1 MEGIQVSV
9 EKTGPQ
15 SDISIIR
22 VGGYIDTTTSSE
34 LERALD
40 SLIKA
45 GVFRVIIDLGNVDYI
60 SSAGWGIFISE
71 IKGIR
76 ERGGDLKLAKMI
88 PDVYEVFE
96 LLEFH
101 YILKAFDSIDEAV
114 QDFDGGPSMH
124 VSLEEKPKKTKKKVE
139 NKKAIK
145 ESIEN
150 TPLAT
155 EQEPKGLLD
164 VHEEDEK
171 QDSGVENKIKEIVLE
186 NPSWGPAKIS
196 KALNSERFGYIKMG
210 TIAVWKTMKKID
222 FGSQKEEDIS
232 NQMGDWE

>member
-101 YILKAFDSIDEAV
+101 YILKAFDTIDAAI
-114 QDFDGGPSMH
+114 QDFDGSYEKTSVDKKPRASRKAKNSPL
-124 VSLEEKPKKTKKKVE
+124 VLEEIPPAPDETQ
-139 NKKAIK
+139 
-145 ESIEN
+145 SDF
-150 TPLAT
+150 
-155 EQEPKGLLD
+155 LD
-164 VHEEDEK
+164 VQKED
-171 QDSGVENKIKEIVLE
+171 STVEMDVEDKIRQLLVE
-186 NPSWGPAKIS
+186 NPSWGPAKVS
-196 KALNSERFGYIKMG
+196 KALNTERFGNVKMG
-210 TIAVWKTMKKID
+210 TISVWKLMKKLNL
-222 FGSQKEEDIS
+222 GNEKNKNANKEMD
-232 NQMGDWE
+232 DWFENEE

>member
-40 SLIKA
+40 SLLKA
-45 GVFRVIIDLGNVDYI
+45 GVYQVIIDLGNVDYI

-76 ERGGDLKLAKMI
+76 ERGGDLKLARMI

-96 LLEFH
+96 LLEFN
-101 YILKAFDSIDEAV
+101 YILKAFNTIEDAIRN
-114 QDFDGGPSMH
+114 FDKTKGEGVLIEEESQEEG
-124 VSLEEKPKKTKKKVE
+124 SEEEEKGKEKKDEEESGIEAIPDVEPDSLQIEDKV
-139 NKKAIK
+139 KRIA
-145 ESIEN
+145 
-150 TPLAT
+150 L
-155 EQEPKGLLD
+155 G
-164 VHEEDEK
+164 
-171 QDSGVENKIKEIVLE
+171 
-186 NPSWGPAKIS
+186 NPSWGASKIS
-196 KALNSERFGYIKMG
+196 KELNSEKYGFERTNVFS
-210 TIAVWKTMKKID
+210 VWKMLRKLGL
-222 FGSQKEEDIS
+222 GSQKDREALSRKKES
-232 NQMGDWE
+232 PG